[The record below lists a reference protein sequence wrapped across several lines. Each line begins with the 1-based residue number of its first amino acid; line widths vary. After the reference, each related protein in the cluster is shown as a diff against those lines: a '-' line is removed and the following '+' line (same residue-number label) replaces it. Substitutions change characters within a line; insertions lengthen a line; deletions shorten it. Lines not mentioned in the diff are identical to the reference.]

1 MSKKLKA
8 SKDMRDSLK
17 VLCGNWQWLRGNF
30 TPIQEKYAGKWIA
43 ITAAQVVSVG
53 LTSRDV
59 KANLPGNY
67 QQQESLILYVPEEE
81 VSRPM

>member
-17 VLCGNWQWLRGNF
+17 VLCGNWQWLHGNF
-30 TPIQEKYAGKWIA
+30 TAIQEKYAGKWIA